1 MTFPT
6 ANSSVYYN
14 EDGEVLG
21 WDVPMIDPYDN
32 DPYLYDDHDR
42 YDYDEP
48 DVWGDEEACKD
59 QGFHGESL
67 NRDRADGEWV
77 CAACGERVPEEEE
90 ADDPLGIGSPAWDL
104 D

>member
-6 ANSSVYYN
+6 ANSSLYYN

-32 DPYLYDDHDR
+32 DPYLYDDLDR

-48 DVWGDEEACKD
+48 DVWGDEEACKE
-59 QGFHGESL
+59 QGYHGESG
-67 NRDRADGEWV
+67 NSVPDRDDVWQ
-77 CAACGERVPEEEE
+77 CAACGAHYPR
-90 ADDPLGIGSPAWDL
+90 D
-104 D
+104 